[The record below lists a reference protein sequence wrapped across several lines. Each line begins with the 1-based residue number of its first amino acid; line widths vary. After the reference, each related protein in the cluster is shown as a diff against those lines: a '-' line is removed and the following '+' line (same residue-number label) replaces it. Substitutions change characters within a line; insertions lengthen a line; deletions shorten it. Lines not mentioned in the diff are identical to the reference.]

1 MKAIEFDNVGKMYRL
16 GRVGTGTLSHD
27 LNRWWQ
33 TSVLRKEDPYLK
45 IGQTND
51 RTTKGTS
58 DYVWALK
65 DISFSVDEGD
75 VVGIIGKNGAGK
87 STLLKLLSNITAPT
101 TGAIRYKGRIA
112 SLLEVGTGFH
122 QEMTGREN
130 VYMNG
135 SIMGMTRAEITS
147 KLDDI
152 VDFAGV
158 SRYLDTPVKRYSSGM
173 SVRLGFAV
181 AAFLEPEILVV
192 DEVLTV
198 GDAEFQKRAI
208 GKMDDVAH
216 QSGRT
221 ILFVSHNM
229 ASIKQLCKKGVL
241 LENGQLKYQGGIK
254 DTVEEYLNNSVKPS
268 GNVYYEDLEQ
278 APGNERMRVK
288 SFELLPLS
296 GNELTVASGLHFRL
310 RFKNYIPDI
319 MLDAVI
325 ELFNAENVLICT
337 LFKQITKD
345 DSKIGYYALEFDIP
359 AYTLNKGVYSFSVY
373 FGLNNRSSLYWGPF
387 NHTFELADSYEYGL
401 GDTNGLLKP
410 HYQID
415 CCYQGESIN
424 G

>member
-1 MKAIEFDNVGKMYRL
+1 MYRL

-33 TSVLRKEDPYLK
+33 TSILGKEDPYLK

-51 RTTKGTS
+51 RTKKGSS

-65 DISFSVDEGD
+65 DINFSVEEGE

-101 TGAIRYKGRIA
+101 TGIIKYKGRIA

-130 VYMNG
+130 IYMNG

-147 KLDDI
+147 KLDEI

-158 SRYLDTPVKRYSSGM
+158 ERYLDTPVKRYSSGM
-173 SVRLGFAV
+173 TVRLGFAV

-198 GDAEFQKRAI
+198 GDAEFQKKAI

-216 QSGRT
+216 RSGRT

-229 ASIKQLCKKGVL
+229 ASIKQLCQKGIL
-241 LENGQLKYQGGIK
+241 LENGTLKYSGGIK
-254 DTVEEYLNNSVKPS
+254 DTVEEYLTNGIKTSQ
-268 GNVYYEDLEQ
+268 NVYFDRIEE
-278 APGNERMRVK
+278 APGNDKIRIR
-288 SFELLPLS
+288 SFEVDPII
-296 GNELTVASGLHFRL
+296 GNELNVESGIRITLKFA
-310 RFKNYIPDI
+310 NYVPDI
-319 MLDAVI
+319 MLDTTI
-325 ELFNAENVLICT
+325 ELSTAENVIVFHT
-337 LFKQITKD
+337 GRMISPD
-345 DSKIGYYALEFDIP
+345 GDSKIGTYTVTFDIP
-359 AYTLNKGVYSFSVY
+359 PYTLNTGKYIIRLWF
-373 FGLNNRSSLYWGPF
+373 
-387 NHTFELADSYEYGL
+387 
-401 GDTNGLLKP
+401 
-410 HYQID
+410 
-415 CCYQGESIN
+415 GESQAYVLWGSFHHIFEVEN
-424 G
+424 TLSGQGYNLHILPGVMKPKLKTTCSYDESI